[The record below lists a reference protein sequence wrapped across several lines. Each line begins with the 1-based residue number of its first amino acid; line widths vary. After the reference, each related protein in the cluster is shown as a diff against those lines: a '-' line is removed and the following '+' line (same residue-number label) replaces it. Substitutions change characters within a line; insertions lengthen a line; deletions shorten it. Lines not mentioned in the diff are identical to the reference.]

1 MKLRSFIMFSA
12 AALAFAA
19 CSNEEDFGTSA
30 AIEGEATIRV
40 NIAEA
45 ALSRAIP
52 VADYTTSEEVTLNS
66 IKLVLTAQQGGA
78 EKVFKIADFA
88 NSGQAMLEAVNEFEF
103 TGVRNP
109 SKMEV
114 FINTEKS
121 SGWTPEDFVDA
132 GLAEPLYDS
141 EVATNFVNKGDMD
154 EDGITEYEVALEPE
168 HTMARLEFGGIK
180 HVDTA
185 GKKCMFSTIQ
195 IDGVMLDGVAGV
207 TEAEAWDVNNLM
219 SSPAINEDFAK
230 YNEET
235 QSPVWPANN
244 QCYAFNIAPVTS
256 GELPTL
262 KVCFS
267 NITINTTDYAGTI
280 WPTNGLGYATVK
292 NYKLDEASAAYK
304 EAFGAGDDNVITKF
318 PAGYIYQVK
327 SLEIPDEAIGQ
338 GWQGGEDVHIY
349 AVVTVKAW
357 TIATGTV
364 EWN

>member
-207 TEAEAWDVNNLM
+207 TEAEAWDASNLM

-256 GELPTL
+256 GELP
-262 KVCFS
+262 
-267 NITINTTDYAGTI
+267 N
-280 WPTNGLGYATVK
+280 
-292 NYKLDEASAAYK
+292 
-304 EAFGAGDDNVITKF
+304 
-318 PAGYIYQVK
+318 
-327 SLEIPDEAIGQ
+327 
-338 GWQGGEDVHIY
+338 
-349 AVVTVKAW
+349 
-357 TIATGTV
+357 
-364 EWN
+364 